1 MSNLTNYQVMSRLST
16 SFPELNDLFNDEG
29 LFPSRWRKEW
39 SPAVNVVENEGDFE
53 IEVVAP
59 GMKKDEFTVAV
70 ENGILSIHGSSKREE
85 EEKDKNYTRKEYIA
99 RSFSKSFTLPDQV
112 DAEDVTAKYEDGVL
126 RLYLKKN
133 AKEIPPKKEVQ
144 IH

>member
-1 MSNLTNYQVMSRLST
+1 MSRLST
-16 SFPELNDLFNDEG
+16 SFPELNDLFNEEG
-29 LFPSRWRKEW
+29 LFPRSWRKEW

-59 GMKKDEFTVAV
+59 GMKKDEFTVSV
-70 ENGILSIHGSSKREE
+70 EKGILSIHGSSKREE

-99 RSFSKSFTLPDQV
+99 HSFSKSFTLPEHV
-112 DAEDVTAKYEDGVL
+112 DPEDVTAKYEDGVL
-126 RLYLKKN
+126 RLQLKKN
-133 AKEIPPKKEVQ
+133 AKQLPPKKEVQ